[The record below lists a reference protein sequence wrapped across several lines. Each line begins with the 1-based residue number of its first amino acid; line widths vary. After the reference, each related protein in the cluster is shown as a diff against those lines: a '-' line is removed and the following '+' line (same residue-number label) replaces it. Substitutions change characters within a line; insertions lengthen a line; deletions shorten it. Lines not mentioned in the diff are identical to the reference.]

1 FIKFLIGESMNRKLW
16 FLLILIILNVMA
28 VYIDVHFDHEIFM
41 RRFKEFVYVVD
52 IISIPFVVVYFI
64 I

>member
-1 FIKFLIGESMNRKLW
+1 MNRKLW

-28 VYIDVHFDHEIFM
+28 VYIDVHFDYEIFM

>member
-1 FIKFLIGESMNRKLW
+1 MNRKWW

>member
-1 FIKFLIGESMNRKLW
+1 MSRKWW
-16 FLLILIILNVMA
+16 FLLILIILNIIA
-28 VYIDVHFDHEIFM
+28 VYIDLHFDYEIFL

-52 IISIPFVVVYFI
+52 ILSIPFIVVYFI

>member
-1 FIKFLIGESMNRKLW
+1 MNRKWW
-16 FLLILIILNVMA
+16 FLLILIILNVIALYVDM
-28 VYIDVHFDHEIFM
+28 HFDYEIFM